1 MIIKSNPGLIN
12 FCKRIIFIILLF
24 LVVAVPLVFS
34 HSTTEVWGLI
44 KIILTE
50 VLVLLMLGFWL
61 IRLNEQGRWRLSL
74 TAAGI
79 PVILFFLCASISLI
93 CAVNIWEGLLD
104 LCQLA
109 SYVALFFIILNN
121 IRSKREVSLI
131 LSGMVLAAFISCV
144 YSIFQDQGPYIL
156 TSLRQT
162 YLSTF
167 GHPVFFAQYLVA
179 VFPVSVVVFLHAR
192 AWWAKLAA
200 GFAVVSIFIFLLLVK
215 SRGAWA
221 GLIIAGLVILFI
233 RIIQRRRRREK
244 SISTFNRKN
253 LIILLVC
260 LMLFI
265 SGLSLFSSARVWHKG
280 IIERMYSTFNLSYVT
295 NAMRLHVWRNTLHM
309 IKDHPFLGVGLG
321 NYRIVYPSY
330 RSLEELSITPE
341 GKRYSKAH
349 NDYLQILAETGIVGI
364 VSFLWIIIVVSC
376 MCLRVIMDKKDS
388 FYSLMIT
395 GIFAG
400 MLATLVHAFF
410 SSNLRIPSSAMTFWL
425 FLGIIGA
432 VYKKVYNDADLTSDR
447 FGNITPWRYYSVLSL
462 VPILVVFLS
471 FQLIKPLI
479 ADVYFK
485 KAQLYKNKKRPL
497 EAVSLFEKSLSYY
510 SGNFETYFLCGRTYQ
525 EMKMPPEAFVY
536 YEQAVKLHP
545 YQPLIY
551 NNLGTVYFENESYK
565 KAISA
570 FKKAV
575 EINPRYFGAHY
586 NLYLVYNR
594 IGEKNKARGHL
605 NLIMELKPD
614 FLGNIHF
621 EQKQYDLAIQAYRR
635 VVEQDPDNVEA
646 HFNLGLA
653 YQAQHL
659 DQKAIEEFRRVIKLR
674 PDYLGAYRNLG
685 PLLFKQ
691 ENKGAYRDAAGVYK
705 NLLKLVP
712 ADIKAHYNL
721 GIIYTEI
728 GEYAQAKREFEEII
742 NLNPRYLVAYA
753 AIAKIYRKQGKLDE
767 AIKVLKDALAINPDF
782 KEAKDFLQSI
792 YKQKLQE

>member
-1 MIIKSNPGLIN
+1 
-12 FCKRIIFIILLF
+12 
-24 LVVAVPLVFS
+24 
-34 HSTTEVWGLI
+34 
-44 KIILTE
+44 
-50 VLVLLMLGFWL
+50 
-61 IRLNEQGRWRLSL
+61 
-74 TAAGI
+74 
-79 PVILFFLCASISLI
+79 
-93 CAVNIWEGLLD
+93 
-104 LCQLA
+104 
-109 SYVALFFIILNN
+109 
-121 IRSKREVSLI
+121 
-131 LSGMVLAAFISCV
+131 
-144 YSIFQDQGPYIL
+144 
-156 TSLRQT
+156 
-162 YLSTF
+162 
-167 GHPVFFAQYLVA
+167 
-179 VFPVSVVVFLHAR
+179 
-192 AWWAKLAA
+192 
-200 GFAVVSIFIFLLLVK
+200 
-215 SRGAWA
+215 
-221 GLIIAGLVILFI
+221 
-233 RIIQRRRRREK
+233 
-244 SISTFNRKN
+244 
-253 LIILLVC
+253 
-260 LMLFI
+260 
-265 SGLSLFSSARVWHKG
+265 
-280 IIERMYSTFNLSYVT
+280 
-295 NAMRLHVWRNTLHM
+295 M